1 MKPKVKTY
9 FELLKSAASEF
20 GADNATKLAAS
31 LAYYTVFSIG
41 PMLLVIISLT
51 GIFVD
56 PEKITGEIAEQ
67 LNEFLGKEG
76 ATFILGVIQNMQH
89 QGNATVFSI
98 IGFVVLLFG
107 ASGIFIEIQSSI
119 NYIWSI
125 RAKPKKGW
133 LKFITNRLLSFSL
146 IIGLGFL
153 LMVTLFVNTIVDMLT
168 LKLLAFLGGN
178 NVLLIKS
185 VNLVFLFLVISFL
198 FAVVYKVLPDAYIS
212 WKDALVGSF
221 FTGFLFLAGKFLIG
235 LYLSHSNVGSA
246 YGAAASVIV
255 LLTWIYYSSMILYFG
270 AEFTKVYTINIGKSI
285 KPYDTAVY
293 IVKSESR
300 EVPEEERRS
309 GLQERS

>member
-1 MKPKVKTY
+1 MKAKVKTY
-9 FELLKSAASEF
+9 FELLKSAATEF

-41 PMLLVIISLT
+41 PLLLVIISLT
-51 GIFVD
+51 GLFVD
-56 PEKITGEIAEQ
+56 PDKITVEIGAQ
-67 LNEFLGKEG
+67 LHDFLGNEG
-76 ATFILGVIQNMQH
+76 ATFILGVINNMKH

-168 LKLLAFLGGN
+168 TRLLDYVGGN
-178 NVLLIKS
+178 NVFMIKS
-185 VNLVFLFLVISFL
+185 VNLIFLFLVISFL

-212 WKDALVGSF
+212 WRDALVGSF
-221 FTGFLFLAGKFLIG
+221 FTAFLFLAGKFVIG

-270 AEFTKVYTINIGKSI
+270 AEFTKVYTIKIGKSI

-293 IVKSESR
+293 IVKREAR
-300 EVPEEERRS
+300 EVPIEEKRT
-309 GLQERS
+309 GI

>member
-1 MKPKVKTY
+1 MY

-31 LAYYTVFSIG
+31 LAYYTVFSVG
-41 PMLLVIISLT
+41 PLLLVVISLA
-51 GIFVD
+51 GIFID
-56 PEKITGEIAEQ
+56 PTKITVEIAEQ
-67 LNEFLGKEG
+67 LNEFLGEQG
-76 ATFILGVIQNMQH
+76 AAFILHVVENMQH
-89 QGNATVFSI
+89 QGNAATFSI
-98 IGFVVLLFG
+98 IGFIVLIFG

-153 LMVTLFVNTIVDMLT
+153 LMVTLLVNTLVDMFT
-168 LKLLAFLGGN
+168 TRLLEFFGGN
-178 NVLLIKS
+178 NVFLIKS
-185 VNLVFLFLVISFL
+185 FNLVFLFLVISFL

-212 WKDALVGSF
+212 WRDALVGSC
-221 FTGFLFLAGKFLIG
+221 FTGFLFLAGKFVIG
-235 LYLSHSNVGSA
+235 LYLTYSDVGSA

-270 AEFTKVYTINIGKSI
+270 AEFTKVYTLKIGKNI
-285 KPYDTAVY
+285 QPYDTAVY

-300 EVPEEERRS
+300 EIPSKEAE
-309 GLQERS
+309 